1 MTSDAAPL
9 AGRAGPFG
17 AAAVALPDILPP
29 VKARHGVAGFV
40 YRHPTMAIG
49 LAMVIVLVVMAVL
62 APWLGT
68 TDPSALNP
76 ARRNREP
83 SAAHWFGTDA
93 YGKDVYSR
101 VVYGARISLLV
112 GFSVA
117 LIASVVG
124 LAIGLVSGFI
134 RWLDGIVM
142 RVMDGL
148 MSIPPI
154 LLAVA
159 LMALTKAGVE
169 NVVMAIAIAEVPR
182 VSRLVRG
189 LVLSLR
195 EQPYVDAAIAA
206 GTSTPMIIWRHILPN
221 TLAPLTVQ
229 ATYIC
234 ASAMITEAILS
245 FIGAGVPAAVAP
257 SWGNIMADGRTLWQ
271 VKPYIIFF
279 PAIFLSLTVLA
290 VNLLGDGLRDAVD
303 PRMAKRL

>member
-1 MTSDAAPL
+1 MQDSAPTTTTI
-9 AGRAGPFG
+9 PG
-17 AAAVALPDILPP
+17 AATPLPDILPP
-29 VKARHGVAGFV
+29 VKERRGISGFI

-49 LAMVIVLVVMAVL
+49 GIMLLILIVIAAL
-62 APWLGT
+62 APLLGT
-68 TDPSALNP
+68 VDPSALEP
-76 ARRNREP
+76 VKRNREP
-83 SAAHWFGTDA
+83 SAANWFGTDA
-93 YGKDVYSR
+93 FGKDIYSR
-101 VVYGARISLLV
+101 VIYGARVSLLV

-117 LIASVVG
+117 ILASLVG
-124 LAIGLVSGFI
+124 LVIGLVSGFI
-134 RWLDGIVM
+134 RWADGLIM

-159 LMALTKAGVE
+159 LMALTRASVE
-169 NVVMAIAIAEVPR
+169 NVILAITIAEIPR

-189 LVLSLR
+189 VVLSLR

-221 TLAPLTVQ
+221 TVAPLTVQ

-234 ASAMITEAILS
+234 ASAIITEAILS
-245 FIGAGVPAAVAP
+245 FIGAGVPSTITP
-257 SWGNIMADGRTLWQ
+257 SWGNIMADGRTLFE

-279 PAIFLSLTVLA
+279 PAVFLSLTVLA